1 MKFTSP
7 LQPAGLKSI
16 SVWTFH
22 PICSPSKWTQ
32 RDDRRHINGQEY
44 VIIVHFGLDISLSIS
59 KSSLE
64 FPTGARMS
72 RLDVNNMFS
81 NRNQFI
87 EVRTQQKHCGDKT
100 ESGGK
105 CTRKILRNYEIH
117 DSRTFIMFGIFLGNL
132 GLCFLFFFFWFLP
145 VVGWASYT
153 SYDTSFC
160 FTLSHLNFVRPGIDS
175 LMSGH
180 LLLSIIISNRFSL
193 EKSGRFLF

>member
-1 MKFTSP
+1 
-7 LQPAGLKSI
+7 
-16 SVWTFH
+16 
-22 PICSPSKWTQ
+22 
-32 RDDRRHINGQEY
+32 
-44 VIIVHFGLDISLSIS
+44 
-59 KSSLE
+59 
-64 FPTGARMS
+64 MS

-87 EVRTQQKHCGDKT
+87 QVRTQQKKCGDKT
-100 ESGGK
+100 ESGGGGK

-132 GLCFLFFFFWFLP
+132 GLCFFVCFFFVSSFLP

-160 FTLSHLNFVRPGIDS
+160 FTFSHLNFVRPGIDS

-193 EKSGRFLF
+193 EKSGRFFF

>member
-1 MKFTSP
+1 
-7 LQPAGLKSI
+7 
-16 SVWTFH
+16 
-22 PICSPSKWTQ
+22 
-32 RDDRRHINGQEY
+32 
-44 VIIVHFGLDISLSIS
+44 
-59 KSSLE
+59 
-64 FPTGARMS
+64 MS

-87 EVRTQQKHCGDKT
+87 QVRTQQKKCGDKT
-100 ESGGK
+100 ESGGGK

-132 GLCFLFFFFWFLP
+132 GLCFFVCFFFVSSFLP

-160 FTLSHLNFVRPGIDS
+160 FTFSHLNFVRPGIDS

-193 EKSGRFLF
+193 EKSGRFFF